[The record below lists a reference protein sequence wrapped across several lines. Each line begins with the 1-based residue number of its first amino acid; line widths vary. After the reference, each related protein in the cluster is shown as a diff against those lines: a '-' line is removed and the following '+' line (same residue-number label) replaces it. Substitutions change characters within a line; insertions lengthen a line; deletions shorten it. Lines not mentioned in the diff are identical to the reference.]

1 MRKMLSSILAFLLVF
16 TLAACGQQSIDGV
29 YEGKSGKVGIY
40 EMKTMTVEKNTDGSK
55 YKVTF
60 SGPEKTL
67 VYDNVDYKDSEL
79 KWSDK
84 GFMSSVK
91 LDGKKAVFT
100 NQFWKEAQAVFE
112 KTDNPIPKVA
122 EAVKTPEHV
131 PMPVQAENNKAI
143 YPEALIGKWANDN
156 GDKSCANAVDAEKQT
171 GMWDGL
177 DIQKD
182 GMTGM
187 EFSCTLV
194 SVSGVEGEFTVAE
207 NCSSQGDEFK
217 QTNVYKI
224 NAKTM
229 QVTTDNG
236 SGNKSQASFRLCK

>member
-1 MRKMLSSILAFLLVF
+1 MRMILSSILVFLLVF

-29 YEGKSGKVGIY
+29 YEGKSGKVAIY
-40 EMKTMTVEKNTDGSK
+40 DMKTMTVEKNTDGSK

-60 SGPEKTL
+60 SGPEQTL
-67 VYDNVDYKDSEL
+67 VFDNVDYKDNEL
-79 KWSDK
+79 KWSVQ

-91 LDGKKAVFT
+91 FDGKKAVFT
-100 NQFWKEAQAVFE
+100 YQFFKDAQAIFE

-122 EAVKTPEHV
+122 EAVKTSEPV
-131 PMPVQAENNKAI
+131 PTLVRSENNKAI
-143 YPEALIGKWANDN
+143 YPEALIGKWAMDN

-194 SVSGVEGEFTVAE
+194 SVSGVEGVFTAAE
-207 NCSSQGDEFK
+207 NCSAQGDEYK
-217 QTNVYKI
+217 ETNVYKI

-236 SGNKSQASFRLCK
+236 SGNKSQASYRLCK

>member
-16 TLAACGQQSIDGV
+16 TLVACGQQSIDGV

-40 EMKTMTVEKNTDGSK
+40 EMKTLIVEKASDASK
-55 YKVTF
+55 FKVTF
-60 SGPEKTL
+60 SGTERTIT
-67 VYDNVDYKDSEL
+67 YDNVEFKDGEL

-91 LDGKKAVFT
+91 IDGKKAIFT
-100 NQFWKEAQAVFE
+100 SQFSKDVEAIFE

-122 EAVKTPEHV
+122 ETVKPPE
-131 PMPVQAENNKAI
+131 PVQAPVPAATQKAG
-143 YPEALIGKWANDN
+143 YPEALIGKWTNDN
-156 GDKSCANAVDAEKQT
+156 GDKSCANAIDAEKQT

-207 NCSSQGDEFK
+207 NCSSQGDEYK

-236 SGNKSQASFRLCK
+236 SGTKSQASFRLCK